1 MNTNKKYTIKKE
13 IKDEILDKVKHHG
26 LTVKQ
31 ASEDYGVSTKTIYRW
46 LTNGVSGQP
55 TWTQVTK
62 LKREIKMLKELVGDI
77 TIELSKTKKKN

>member
-13 IKDEILDKVKHHG
+13 IKDEILDKVKHNG

-31 ASEDYGVSTKTIYRW
+31 ASEDYGISTKTIYRW